1 MKEQPAWDSTT
12 AIALLSRANEL
23 RQQKD
28 YMSALAIY
36 LEIQQKFGE
45 TATLLA
51 MIAHC
56 HFWATMTHQQ
66 GENGYKE
73 AILWLKKAIALEP
86 DNARFYT
93 ELGQYYWM
101 GNLDYEQ
108 AVWAYRRALELNLN
122 HLQALNSA
130 VILYDTPE
138 RVIALDEAI
147 NWLER
152 ASRLEPYDPTIHY
165 WLGNFYYKASRQHDA
180 RREWLMALLC
190 PEPLASGP
198 VEIVEKALNARDA
211 P

>member
-28 YMSALAIY
+28 YLSALAIY

-56 HFWATMTHQQ
+56 YFWATMAHQQ
-66 GENGYKE
+66 GESGYKE

-86 DNARFYT
+86 DTAEFYA

-108 AVWAYRRALELNLN
+108 AAWAYRKALEFNPNYLPVLK
-122 HLQALNSA
+122 SA
-130 VILYDTPE
+130 AILYGPPE
-138 RVIALDEAI
+138 SVFALDEAI

-152 ASRLEPYDPTIHY
+152 ASRLEPYDSTTHY
-165 WLGNFYYKASRQHDA
+165 WLGDFYYKAGRQHDA

-190 PEPLASGP
+190 PEPLVADLAQ
-198 VEIVEKALNARDA
+198 IVEKALNTRDA
-211 P
+211 L